1 MISSATFAA
10 SSFVSSLKV
19 PFPVASPINVAIGP
33 KQIIFTQTT
42 TARTIA
48 IAASPLIRNLLP
60 LDILRHAIIITI
72 PITSAAIIPIIY
84 GLHNCNTART
94 SSISTL
100 IILFFPPLTLS
111 SFSGIISCWHYYNM
125 VIISCRFWHKM
136 QQIWHKILKKVH
148 RTFLSYAWQQKY
160 PEHYNTLGKR
170 IFNSNQFCCTPNT
183 TEPSYFSTALRI
195 LFNPKPWF
203 LLSFFVV
210 VIRSSSFLE
219 ISASQ

>member
-1 MISSATFAA
+1 
-10 SSFVSSLKV
+10 
-19 PFPVASPINVAIGP
+19 
-33 KQIIFTQTT
+33 
-42 TARTIA
+42 
-48 IAASPLIRNLLP
+48 
-60 LDILRHAIIITI
+60 
-72 PITSAAIIPIIY
+72 
-84 GLHNCNTART
+84 
-94 SSISTL
+94 
-100 IILFFPPLTLS
+100 
-111 SFSGIISCWHYYNM
+111 M

-203 LLSFFVV
+203 LLSFFCCCNQ
-210 VIRSSSFLE
+210 ILFIFGNFCFTIILYLDEHKSFLKGYCQMDQSFFR
-219 ISASQ
+219 IWNQNLHVQSSLSKAFSKYRTL